1 MEEAKK
7 SEMTPI
13 QSRLSNS
20 TFEIFVHPATG
31 KETIFQ
37 HSALCQT
44 FFPYRNLGEDVKMWQ
59 QKQGL
64 VNLAV
69 SATPILNPHTGL
81 FEYAGIPYGP
91 KARLIL
97 AYLNTQ
103 AVKKQNKMLDV
114 EESMSAF
121 IKSMGLNTDG
131 RTIRE
136 VKEQIRRIS
145 TSNISLGF
153 IQDER
158 VKQVDFKIVRAFEF
172 WFPKDERQRV
182 LWESSIELTDEYFES
197 LVQHAIPL
205 DERALAALAHN
216 AMALDIYAW
225 LAQRLH
231 RVDRFKPQFVG
242 WQNLKEQFGMGY
254 SEIRKFRQVFKKTLE
269 IVKNQYLDAKFVVD
283 DKKGMYLHNS
293 PPPIPPKTRVFLGD
307 NKF

>member
-7 SEMTPI
+7 STLTPI
-13 QSRLSNS
+13 QSRLVNS
-20 TFEIFVHPATG
+20 TVDIHIHPATG
-31 KETIFQ
+31 KDTIFH

-44 FFPYRNLGEDVKMWQ
+44 FLPYRNLGQDVKIWQ

-69 SATPILNPHTGL
+69 SAGPILNPHTGL
-81 FEYAGIPYGP
+81 FEYIGIPYGT
-91 KARLIL
+91 KARLLL

-131 RTIRE
+131 RTIKE

-158 VKQVDFKIVRAFEF
+158 VKQVDFKIVRSFEF

-182 LWESSIELTDEYFES
+182 FWESTIELTDEYFES

-205 DERALAALAHN
+205 DERALASLAHN

-254 SEIRKFRQVFKKTLE
+254 SEIRKFRQVFKRTLD
-269 IVKNQYLDAKFVVD
+269 IVKTQYMDAKFVVD

-293 PPPIPPKTRVFLGD
+293 PPPIPPKTRLFLGD
-307 NKF
+307 K